1 MNMLVSITKM
11 YNNISNWGKIMIFCV
26 LFLILVILFKRE
38 KVHRYTEGYSQND
51 DFLLK
56 SGEEIYDDFY
66 VGIYDELV
74 YNEMKDDYEIEQI
87 IHKTDP
93 SQTSVI
99 LDIGSGTGHHVYKL
113 NKHGYKTT
121 GMDISP
127 SMIKK
132 ATENYPSCNY
142 ILGDASGY
150 PDVDY
155 NHYTHLLCLYFT
167 IYYIKNKTQFF
178 NNCMN
183 WLIPGGYL
191 LIHLVERE
199 TFDPILPAGQSFLI
213 VSPQKYAKERIT
225 KTKVTFND
233 FIYNADFDLNTNK
246 NIAIFNEKIKFK
258 DTDKVRKHQH
268 ILYMEDTTTILNMAQ
283 QVGFIIEG
291 EIDLMKAG
299 YNSQIIYILKKP
311 L

>member
-1 MNMLVSITKM
+1 
-11 YNNISNWGKIMIFCV
+11 
-26 LFLILVILFKRE
+26 
-38 KVHRYTEGYSQND
+38 
-51 DFLLK
+51 
-56 SGEEIYDDFY
+56 
-66 VGIYDELV
+66 
-74 YNEMKDDYEIEQI
+74 
-87 IHKTDP
+87 
-93 SQTSVI
+93 
-99 LDIGSGTGHHVYKL
+99 
-113 NKHGYKTT
+113 
-121 GMDISP
+121 
-127 SMIKK
+127 
-132 ATENYPSCNY
+132 
-142 ILGDASGY
+142 
-150 PDVDY
+150 
-155 NHYTHLLCLYFT
+155 
-167 IYYIKNKTQFF
+167 
-178 NNCMN
+178 MN